1 MTSAPAR
8 SRRKVTVSLTALVD
22 LLFVILFAQF
32 LQMQES
38 KKLMAENTKAAVAAR
53 EAAEA
58 ESKAADKRRDD
69 AIEVKNDAFT
79 QISQLTAV
87 VAAMERAAAENARE
101 LAEGKRRVAELE
113 EKLGV
118 AQKEAERTAD
128 QAAQAQNQ
136 LAATMSQMLS
146 TVDREMVAKILESG
160 ASPDDLK
167 QMQNEMEK
175 VRNQTAAQAIQLLRR
190 ANEVQKRV
198 DIWEVHLYRDGS
210 VRIRSPDRGPNAIE
224 RNLNA
229 DNADD
234 FTKEFVRIATSHG
247 TPKSL
252 VLILYTHENAK
263 GGMIRGVQAAL
274 EQVKIKWAA
283 DLGEKKVSVS
293 SPSFTET
300 AP

>member
-1 MTSAPAR
+1 MTSTHGRPG
-8 SRRKVTVSLTALVD
+8 RRVAVSLTALVD

-38 KKLMAENTKAAVAAR
+38 KKLMAENAQ
-53 EAAEA
+53 AAEA
-58 ESKAADKRRDD
+58 ARDAAKAESKVAEKRRDD
-69 AIEVKNDAFT
+69 AIEVKDGAIS
-79 QISQLTAV
+79 QIAQLTAQL
-87 VAAMERAAAENARE
+87 AAMERAAAESARE
-101 LAEGKRRVAELE
+101 LAEGKKRVAELE
-113 EKLGV
+113 QKLGV
-118 AQKEAERTAD
+118 ETDERKRTAE
-128 QAAQAQNQ
+128 QAAQAQKQ
-136 LAATMSQMLS
+136 LAATMTQMLS
-146 TVDREMVAKILESG
+146 TVDSEMVAKAMESG
-160 ASPDDLK
+160 ASPEELK
-167 QMQNEMEK
+167 RMQDEMEK
-175 VRNQTAAQAIQLLRR
+175 VKGQTAAQAIQMLRR

-210 VRIRSPDRGPNAIE
+210 VRLRSPDRGPDAIE
-224 RNLNA
+224 QTLNA
-229 DNADD
+229 DNEDE
-234 FTKEFVRIATSHG
+234 FTNEFVRIATSHG

-263 GGMIRGVQAAL
+263 GGMIRGVQVAL